1 MSIEICD
8 NCNDFY
14 LHRSVPLALFNS
26 FDDEMKSVDD
36 DHFYCRDCGQRIE
49 RYSGYIEA
57 FKRQS
62 DESLMRAIR
71 NTLSLEI
78 SKKAID
84 TVIFLIQN
92 VRIPSFCYYDEDN
105 QLDKTFLTELE
116 KRNLIQVITTNGT
129 ACILINS
136 YDLGLFDNLDILKSL
151 NWHGY
156 FYRPKPVDHRVV
168 ISQKKRKTR
177 IDAMINDF
185 TDEQKAKVLARFN
198 GKCAFTGKDVP
209 LHMDHVIPVATEKGG
224 TTLAN
229 MLPIW
234 QRINSSKSDNNVFE
248 WYEKNGERFEVKP
261 ELFREAIEY
270 IAELNDMTYEEYREY
285 VYACHAKEVQT
296 I

>member
-14 LHRSVPLALFNS
+14 LNRAVPLALFNS
-26 FDDEMKSVDD
+26 FDDEMQSVED
-36 DHFYCRDCGQRIE
+36 DHYYCRDCGHRVD

-62 DESLMRAIR
+62 DESLMHAIK
-71 NTLSLEI
+71 NTFSDELSVL
-78 SKKAID
+78 AID
-84 TVIFLIQN
+84 TAIFLVQN
-92 VRIPSFCYYDEDN
+92 VHIPSFCYYDEDGK
-105 QLDKTFLTELE
+105 LDRACILELE
-116 KRNLIQVITTNGT
+116 KRNLVQVLSVNN
-129 ACILINS
+129 AVCVLINS
-136 YDLGLFDNLDILKSL
+136 FDLGLFDNVDILKAVAYQD
-151 NWHGY
+151 Y
-156 FYRPKPVDHRVV
+156 FYRPKSVDNKAV
-168 ISQKKRKTR
+168 ISQQKRKERLNT
-177 IDAMINDF
+177 MVNDF
-185 TDEQKAKVLARFN
+185 TNEQKVEVIARFN

-209 LHMDHVIPVATEKGG
+209 IHMDHVIPVATERGG

-234 QRINSSKSDNNVFE
+234 QRINSSKSDSNVFE

-270 IAELNDMTYEEYREY
+270 IAELNGMSYEEYREY